1 MLEISVGSIY
11 IFSISKAHH
20 LCQVVVWNG
29 QEARVYEWSDE
40 MGDSKPQQTAKFPTK
55 ARAIALRDETIFRA
69 SNNLV
74 ELCNLQG
81 IVRQKITFSE
91 GEGSPTHLDVNG
103 DYLAVATDT
112 GLIKIFQ
119 VTRREPKQLGS
130 PGHFHLWAQ
139 AQNLLPSN
147 KTPGG
152 LVKTRH
158 LPDGASSGH
167 AIRSIRCNA
176 DGTRVS
182 ILADHVRQRD
192 LQTQKRLIILP
203 S

>member
-1 MLEISVGSIY
+1 M
-11 IFSISKAHH
+11 
-20 LCQVVVWNG
+20 WNG

-69 SNNLV
+69 SSNLV

-139 AQNLLPSN
+139 AQNLLPPNTAGETGRS
-147 KTPGG
+147 GG
-152 LVKTRH
+152 LTKTRH
-158 LPDGASSGH
+158 LPDGASRGH

-182 ILADHVRQRD
+182 ILADHARIGEIVFKHNYFHLLVSR
-192 LQTQKRLIILP
+192 
-203 S
+203 

>member
-1 MLEISVGSIY
+1 MWS
-11 IFSISKAHH
+11 
-20 LCQVVVWNG
+20 G
-29 QEARVYEWSDE
+29 QEARVYEWSHE
-40 MGDSKPQQTAKFPTK
+40 MGDEKPIEISKFPTT

-81 IVRQKITFSE
+81 VVRQKITFSE

-103 DYLAVATDT
+103 DFLAVATDT

-130 PGHFHLWAQ
+130 PGQFHLWAE
-139 AQNLLPSN
+139 AQNFISSSTTDEGMRSN
-147 KTPGG
+147 N
-152 LVKTRH
+152 
-158 LPDGASSGH
+158 SSKAGNANSVEGSVRGH

-176 DGTRVS
+176 DGTRIS
-182 ILADHVRQRD
+182 ILADHVRDIEMRSN
-192 LQTQKRLIILP
+192 LIREDVERIE
-203 S
+203 SCGMMY